1 VTLGSYRVIHAAFD
15 TRKTAAAVMR
25 LLLCQPGMGNQRT
38 GLYFSCL
45 RIVGRECRNKIRHAM
60 WAAGMAGEW
69 GDYYRYNL
77 RLITVWRWLFLL
89 ALYSQLYRIGMQV
102 DIESAID
109 NLAEFVSGD

>member
-1 VTLGSYRVIHAAFD
+1 VIQTAFD
-15 TRKTAAAVMR
+15 APATAAAAMR
-25 LLLCQPGMGNQRT
+25 HLLCQPGIGNPCT

-45 RIVGRECRNKIRHAM
+45 RVVGHECRNKIRHAM
-60 WAAGMAGEW
+60 WAAGMAGER

-89 ALYSQLYRIGMQV
+89 ALYGQLDRIGMQV